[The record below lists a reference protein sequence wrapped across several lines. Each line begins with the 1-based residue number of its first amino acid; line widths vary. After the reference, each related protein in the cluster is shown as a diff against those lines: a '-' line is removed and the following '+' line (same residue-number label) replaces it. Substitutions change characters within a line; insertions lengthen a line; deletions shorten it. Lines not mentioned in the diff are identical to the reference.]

1 MRAPQTHIGRN
12 RKRIATRAAVIR
24 RGPFAFTG
32 KTPPF
37 AAFCLQNLAYSYSS
51 LPDSYILR
59 PKALKYPLL
68 KSSCIGCDRV
78 QKALAQPH
86 TKQFLKF
93 AVVGLI
99 SFGIDW
105 GLLIALV
112 EGLHMDFLTSST
124 VSFIT
129 SVVVNY
135 VLSMKYVFDHREG
148 MSRKREFTVFTILS
162 IIGLGLN
169 DLYMFVGVTFLSIG
183 YQAMKAIATFLVT
196 WYNYFSR
203 RLFLEGA
210 RS

>member
-1 MRAPQTHIGRN
+1 M
-12 RKRIATRAAVIR
+12 
-24 RGPFAFTG
+24 
-32 KTPPF
+32 
-37 AAFCLQNLAYSYSS
+37 
-51 LPDSYILR
+51 
-59 PKALKYPLL
+59 
-68 KSSCIGCDRV
+68 

-112 EGLHMDFLTSST
+112 EWFHMEFLVATT
-124 VSFIT
+124 VSFVM
-129 SVVVNY
+129 SVIVNY
-135 VLSMKYVFDHREG
+135 ALSMKYVFAHKEG
-148 MSRKREFTVFTILS
+148 MSRKREFTIFTILS

-203 RLFLEGA
+203 RMFLEGA